1 MSFSLK
7 TFSFNPN
14 YKWFRAFFTPMKHCF
29 FVPSLLDR
37 VPPDLKLNNKWEG
50 KPDYLPPRLIFLGWC
65 LPLCQRPLCIRCNG
79 SYILQG
85 CITFIEPVRHTLKMV
100 KMHTVQY
107 FRRGKTG
114 KLLKFLKD
122 WSCRLHP
129 KCHWQAQNASYKTES
144 RCTQLTTHSI
154 SRKKFHLKVV
164 FYGENMMK
172 R

>member
-1 MSFSLK
+1 
-7 TFSFNPN
+7 
-14 YKWFRAFFTPMKHCF
+14 
-29 FVPSLLDR
+29 
-37 VPPDLKLNNKWEG
+37 
-50 KPDYLPPRLIFLGWC
+50 
-65 LPLCQRPLCIRCNG
+65 
-79 SYILQG
+79 
-85 CITFIEPVRHTLKMV
+85 MV

-164 FYGENMMK
+164 FYGENIIWWK
-172 R
+172 GKDQTLFESERPIYFWLTHFLFQIGLQSDPIYRGNFVKLSPQEHCENEIKCLKVKGRGKLLKGEIERVNREIKLGITLGKQRGQNFSWQIFK